1 MPESYSHLL
10 APGRIGS
17 LVLKNR
23 IVMTPMGVNLGEGDG
38 TIGARSHAYYLER
51 ARGGAGLLIMGSV
64 AVAWPVSAVIPRQVA
79 ISEER
84 HVDGLR
90 SLAQAVHEYGC
101 KLALQLHFGGL
112 MSTMDAAA
120 GRPLWTP
127 SKPLPKS
134 GGDMVEGIL
143 EEEFAGLAAP
153 LGSATPEYKVM
164 GPEDIRALVGFFAG
178 AAERARRAGVDGV
191 EIHAGHGYIISAF
204 LSPYTNR
211 RIDMYGG
218 SLENRSRLLC
228 EVIQGIRATVGR
240 DYPVWCRLDS
250 QEFFQPEGISLEDAT
265 ATARL
270 AVAAGADAIHAS
282 AYADARYGIAH
293 SSAHTPQQPGLL
305 LENAAAIKSAVGVP
319 VIAVGHIAPE
329 TAEREIS
336 GGRFD
341 FVAMGRKLLADPWL
355 PHKLLSGDPESVRP
369 CIYRYACNSQIYI
382 GGSVR
387 CAVNPETAH
396 ESEASTTGPT
406 ARRRVVVVGGGPSG
420 MEAAR
425 RLALRGHD
433 VTLLEQDECLGGVL
447 RIAARCY
454 EPNGALLTW
463 LTRSIA
469 KLPIEVILNH
479 AASAEGLKA
488 LEPDAVVVA
497 IGGRM
502 RPLEL
507 TGTRVLDDRELQE
520 LVLGDA
526 ETTAGGS
533 RLAIIGSDLEA
544 LQLACCLARRN
555 YAVVSIDEAAQF
567 GKGIPLVLRWRVLQE
582 LRDLGVTLLGSAR
595 DIQIGP
601 SRLSYTNRYDQI
613 RTIAIEHVVMAKRA
627 PRSVTPYLHLRNAGI
642 AVHDIGDC
650 QSIAYIDGAMRSA
663 FEVARIL

>member
-1 MPESYSHLL
+1 M
-10 APGRIGS
+10 
-17 LVLKNR
+17 VLKNR

-38 TIGARSHAYYLER
+38 TIGARSQAYYLER

-84 HVDGLR
+84 HIDGLR
-90 SLAQAVHEYGC
+90 VLAQAVHEHGC

-112 MSTMDAAA
+112 MSTTDAAA

-127 SKPLPKS
+127 SKPLPRT
-134 GGDMVEGIL
+134 GGDMIEGIL

-153 LGSATPEYKVM
+153 LGSATPVYKVM
-164 GPEDIRALVGFFAG
+164 GVNDIRALVGFFG
-178 AAERARRAGVDGV
+178 TAAERARRAGVDGV

-211 RIDMYGG
+211 RTDEYGG

-228 EVIQGIRATVGR
+228 EVIEGIRATVGR
-240 DYPVWCRLDS
+240 DYPVWSRIDS
-250 QEFFQPEGISLEDAT
+250 QEFFQLEGISLEDAK

-293 SSAHTPQQPGLL
+293 SAAHTPQQPGLL
-305 LENAAAIKSAVGVP
+305 LKNAAAIKAAVDVP
-319 VIAVGHIAPE
+319 VIAVGRIAPE
-329 TAEREIS
+329 IADREIS
-336 GGRFD
+336 AGRFD
-341 FVAMGRKLLADPWL
+341 FVAMGRNLLADPWL
-355 PHKLLSGDPESVRP
+355 PHKLSSGAPESIRP
-369 CIYRYACNSQIYI
+369 CIYRYACNSQIYT

-396 ESEASTTGPT
+396 EFEASATALT

-433 VTLLEQDECLGGVL
+433 VTLLEQDESLGGVL

-454 EPNGALLTW
+454 EPNSALLAW

-469 KLPIEVILNH
+469 KLPIEVVLNQV
-479 AASAEGLKA
+479 ASPEGLK
-488 LEPDAVVVA
+488 EFKPDAVVVA
-497 IGGRM
+497 IGGCM
-502 RPLEL
+502 MPWEVD
-507 TGTRVLDDRELQE
+507 GARVLDDRELKD
-520 LVLGDA
+520 LLFGSS
-526 ETTAGGS
+526 GGNADGS
-533 RLAIIGSDLEA
+533 QLAIIGNDLEA
-544 LQLACCLARRN
+544 LLLASCLARRS
-555 YAVVSIDEAAQF
+555 YSVVLIDEAAQF
-567 GKGIPLVLRWRVLQE
+567 GKGIPLVLRWRILQE
-582 LRDLGVTLLGSAR
+582 LRDLGVPLLGSAR
-595 DIQIGP
+595 DILVGP
-601 SRLSYTNRYDQI
+601 GRLSYTNRYNQR
-613 RTIAIEHVVMAKRA
+613 RTVAIGRVVMAKRVS
-627 PRSVTPYLHLRNAGI
+627 RSISPFFRLRDAGI
-642 AVHDIGDC
+642 AVHGIGDC